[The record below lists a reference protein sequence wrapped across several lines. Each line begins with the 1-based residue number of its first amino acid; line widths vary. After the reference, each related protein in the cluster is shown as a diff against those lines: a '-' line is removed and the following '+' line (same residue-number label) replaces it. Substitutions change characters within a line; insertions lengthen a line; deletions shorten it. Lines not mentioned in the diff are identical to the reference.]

1 MRCLLK
7 NNLKLTLKIHIVLLS
22 IILYA
27 SAIHAADLTLTWDE
41 PDGYQPDGYKLYYK
55 KNGSGPPWDGKGAI
69 EGNSPINVGDV
80 NEFTVH
86 GLDYGSAYYFVIT
99 AYRDGIESSTSNGV
113 FKLANISDERVVR
126 KKYEARINKKISQIE
141 NRINRV
147 DKKID
152 KLNYW
157 IWGILLALIA
167 SLICATLIFGRK
179 LNTILSV
186 KEKDINNQDLTDP
199 SAES

>member
-1 MRCLLK
+1 LK
-7 NNLKLTLKIHIVLLS
+7 NNLKFTLKIQLALLG
-22 IILYA
+22 IFLYA
-27 SAIHAADLTLTWDE
+27 SAIHAADLTLTWDD

-55 KNGSGPPWDGKGAI
+55 QNGPGPPWNGKGAI

-86 GLDYGSAYYFVIT
+86 GLDDGSAYYFVIT
-99 AYRDGIESSTSNGV
+99 AYSDGSESSISNGV

-126 KKYEARINKKISQIE
+126 KKYEARIDKKISQIE
-141 NRINRV
+141 NRINKV
-147 DKKID
+147 DTKID

-167 SLICATLIFGRK
+167 GLVSTTLLLVRKPSTMRSL
-179 LNTILSV
+179 
-186 KEKDINNQDLTDP
+186 KEKDISKRDL
-199 SAES
+199 